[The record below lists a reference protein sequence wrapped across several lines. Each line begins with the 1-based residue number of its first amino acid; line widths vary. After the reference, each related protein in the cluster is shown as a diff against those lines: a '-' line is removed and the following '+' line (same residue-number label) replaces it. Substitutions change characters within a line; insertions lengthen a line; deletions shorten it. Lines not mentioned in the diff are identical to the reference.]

1 MLLGL
6 QSRHLQADQTTMT
19 RLFLDTEWADAAAT
33 ELVSIGLVTEDG
45 QRRFYA
51 EMATLPEHPTGFVRE
66 VVYPLLERGEAALP
80 HAEFTRRLRAFL
92 VLIDHPVVLFDYAAD
107 GVFLKFALDGFG
119 LTEDMGIYPTVRF
132 SLIGFGDVTTNVE
145 RYFREHPDAAA
156 RRHHAGVDAEALRWG
171 FAEAMKGPG

>member
-1 MLLGL
+1 
-6 QSRHLQADQTTMT
+6 MT
-19 RLFLDTEWADAAAT
+19 RLFVDTEWADAAAT

-51 EMATLPEHPTGFVRE
+51 EMATLPEHPTGFVRD

-80 HAEFTRRLRAFL
+80 PAEFTRRLRAFL
-92 VLIDHPVVLFDYAAD
+92 VPIDSPVVLFDYSAD
-107 GVFLKFALDGFG
+107 GVFLKFAIEGFG
-119 LTEDMGIYPTVRF
+119 LGEDMGIYPTVRF
-132 SLIGFGDVTTNVE
+132 SLIGFGDVSTNVE

-171 FAEAMKGPG
+171 FVEAMRGPG